1 MKDDVESGDK
11 EALLTPKEKEATG
24 LGDGGIHSTSPKTD
38 MKEAAFWLFMLFIAS
53 VLMTVGNKVCC
64 CYCHLSNNQ
73 IGFFLG
79 CASPI
84 CLVHYHTTTNADL
97 SMS

>member
-1 MKDDVESGDK
+1 MMKDDVESGDK

-24 LGDGGIHSTSPKTD
+24 LVDGGVHSTSPKTD

-64 CYCHLSNNQ
+64 CCCHLSNDQ
-73 IGFFLG
+73 IGVFSWL
-79 CASPI
+79 
-84 CLVHYHTTTNADL
+84 CLT
-97 SMS
+97 